1 MNEYKYYIFD
11 NKEYY
16 EIWNGENLLKSES
29 GDFCEGLLSLYN
41 DIHYSRQTGEM
52 PKKNDPM
59 RSAQD
64 RFCSYTRNTQLRKNS
79 FQRSMP
85 NFRMTHPVNAP
96 ERG

>member
-41 DIHYSRQTGEM
+41 DIHYSRQTDLSNIRLYRNLSISFYKNRQNKEQGKY
-52 PKKNDPM
+52 PKFLMYSN
-59 RSAQD
+59 
-64 RFCSYTRNTQLRKNS
+64 
-79 FQRSMP
+79 
-85 NFRMTHPVNAP
+85 V
-96 ERG
+96 